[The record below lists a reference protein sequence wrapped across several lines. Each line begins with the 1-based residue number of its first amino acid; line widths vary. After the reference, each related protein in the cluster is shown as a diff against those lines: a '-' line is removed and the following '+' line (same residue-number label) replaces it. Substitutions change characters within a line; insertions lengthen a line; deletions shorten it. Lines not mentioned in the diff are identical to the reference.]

1 MLSLWWTGGTKELFN
16 FLSQMWMNITTLI
29 SNAMVSSAIIRR
41 MWSILHLFES
51 LVLCF
56 RRTVLTVHANFM
68 NEFDELPWIQWIS
81 CLDHIRLDTVVY
93 SHHLIHYKTKLK
105 LELPACLLSFSK
117 ELALF
122 KYCSCKDFSVEI
134 VLLHYIERV
143 PTLHIVIHNR

>member
-105 LELPACLLSFSK
+105 LELPACCF
-117 ELALF
+117 LF
-122 KYCSCKDFSVEI
+122 QKNSHFLNI
-134 VLLHYIERV
+134 VLVKILVWRMFYYF
-143 PTLHIVIHNR
+143 TLKEFLQYT